1 VFAQTSV
8 CINTDSFQ
16 VEVFRS
22 EDLATAGPSSLSSSS
37 SSGSGGG
44 RNRSRQKTTR
54 QEIIEE
60 IVGEAGIMSFLK
72 HPKILHL
79 YGCTLTAQAIW
90 IVTELCEVGSLRML
104 LDDKE
109 VPLSTLERIQ
119 VI

>member
-1 VFAQTSV
+1 
-8 CINTDSFQ
+8 

-22 EDLATAGPSSLSSSS
+22 EDLATAGPSSLSSSSS